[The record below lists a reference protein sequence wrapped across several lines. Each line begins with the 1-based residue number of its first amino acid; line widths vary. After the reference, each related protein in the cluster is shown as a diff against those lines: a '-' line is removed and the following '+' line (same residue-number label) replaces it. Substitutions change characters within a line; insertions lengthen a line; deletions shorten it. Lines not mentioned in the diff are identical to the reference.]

1 MIDFDPTNAGGR
13 ERLLPLN
20 AAPYIALQY
29 EIAADLDRSN
39 AGHGRPT
46 GRLPFSHEPDK

>member
-1 MIDFDPTNAGGR
+1 MIDLDPTNAGGR

-20 AAPYIALQY
+20 AAPCIALQY

-39 AGHGRPT
+39 AGHGR
-46 GRLPFSHEPDK
+46 RNRPFAFSA